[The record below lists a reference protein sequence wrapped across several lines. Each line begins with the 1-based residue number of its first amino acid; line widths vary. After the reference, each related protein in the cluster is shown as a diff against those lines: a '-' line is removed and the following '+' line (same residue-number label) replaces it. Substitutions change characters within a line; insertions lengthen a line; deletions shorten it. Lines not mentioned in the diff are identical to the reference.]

1 MSGAER
7 ENGTMRDGGDRQ
19 DGGPGRE
26 TETRRGTGSRRESG
40 AQRAIRG
47 MFADAGVRGWLHVA
61 DLHRPAARVV
71 IDPDEPVPIGSVYKA
86 PLMVAYC
93 RLADAGKLDPRRR
106 VTLGPA
112 DRLPGP
118 TGISILRDPVTVSLR
133 DLVVLM
139 MTVSDNTAANAV
151 LHLVGTAAVDEVCRE
166 LGMADTRIHGGVA
179 TTFAQLVAE
188 TGTDSLSDALERIS
202 DNDTT
207 VPAVVYN
214 PLSKAS
220 ATPADMARLLHAIW
234 TDRAASPE
242 SCAFMREV
250 MGRQAWSHRLASGFP
265 YDDVRVSGK
274 TGTFGSMRH
283 EAGVIELPDG
293 GAYTAVIFTQAARA
307 DNKLPRADAVIGAAA
322 RVAVEELR
330 GMEGT

>member
-1 MSGAER
+1 MSGA
-7 ENGTMRDGGDRQ
+7 
-19 DGGPGRE
+19 
-26 TETRRGTGSRRESG
+26 RRESG

-86 PLMVAYC
+86 PLMAAYC
-93 RLADAGKLDPRRR
+93 RLVDAGQIDPCRR

-112 DRLPGP
+112 DRMPGP

-151 LHLVGTAAVDEVCRE
+151 LHRVGTEAVDEVCRD

-220 ATPADMARLLHAIW
+220 ATPSDMARLLHAIW

-242 SCAFMREV
+242 SCAFMRDV
-250 MGRQAWSHRLASGFP
+250 MGRQAWTHRLASGFP

-322 RVAVEELR
+322 RTAVEELR
-330 GMEGT
+330 GMAGT